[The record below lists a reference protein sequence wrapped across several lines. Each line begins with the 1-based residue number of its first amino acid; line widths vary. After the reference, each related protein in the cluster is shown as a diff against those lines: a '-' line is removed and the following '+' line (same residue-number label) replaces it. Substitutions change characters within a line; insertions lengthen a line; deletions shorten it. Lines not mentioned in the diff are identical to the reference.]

1 MRSGGWIG
9 GRQLSHPC
17 EDLRRIHGAFLRYQP
32 IDVATMFVS
41 IGSGLGG
48 NDADA
53 AIDRNEGTS
62 HVGRRV

>member
-32 IDVATMFVS
+32 IDDSTMFVS

-48 NDADA
+48 NDPMPPLTGMRAPV
-53 AIDRNEGTS
+53 T
-62 HVGRRV
+62 